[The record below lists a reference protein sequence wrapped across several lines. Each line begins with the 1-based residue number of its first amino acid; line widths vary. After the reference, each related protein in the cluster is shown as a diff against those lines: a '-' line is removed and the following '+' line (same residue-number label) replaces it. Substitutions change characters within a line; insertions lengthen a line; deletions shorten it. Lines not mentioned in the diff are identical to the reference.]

1 MKRPGK
7 TNPAKFSSSN
17 KKVLT
22 EPFLQIEITK
32 IVNFASFLTGMHK
45 KERFII
51 EYIYNHIIL
60 HHGLHIK
67 CPSMCQKHKFELEGG
82 ISNWFMRTQCFYEL
96 HLQPWKNTALFSWN

>member
-32 IVNFASFLTGMHK
+32 IDNFALFLTGTRK
-45 KERFII
+45 K
-51 EYIYNHIIL
+51 NV
-60 HHGLHIK
+60 
-67 CPSMCQKHKFELEGG
+67 
-82 ISNWFMRTQCFYEL
+82 
-96 HLQPWKNTALFSWN
+96 